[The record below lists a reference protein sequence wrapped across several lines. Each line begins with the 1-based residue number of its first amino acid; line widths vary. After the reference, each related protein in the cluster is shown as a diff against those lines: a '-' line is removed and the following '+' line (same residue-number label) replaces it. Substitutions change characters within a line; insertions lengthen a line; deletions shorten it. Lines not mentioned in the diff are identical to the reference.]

1 MSLNI
6 SLYTV
11 SAALILGPEG
21 QRLYAKYY
29 QISDAAQAYKTPQQ
43 QATFEKAIY
52 SKINK
57 QHQDLILYD
66 NHLVTYKQTNDV
78 ILVIVSAL
86 NENESMLYS
95 LTNNINEALTIL
107 LGNSLDKSVVLLKYD
122 MVCLCM
128 DETIEDGIIIEIDPA
143 IIVSRVTNPPS
154 GSAVASDMNMNI
166 DLSEK
171 GLFGALSFA
180 SKKISERL
188 QQGL

>member
-1 MSLNI
+1 MSFNI

-29 QISDAAQAYKTPQQ
+29 QLEDPAQSYKTPQQ
-43 QATFEKAIY
+43 QAAFEKAIY
-52 SKINK
+52 AKVNK
-57 QHQDLILYD
+57 AHQDIILYD
-66 NHLVTYKQTNDV
+66 NHVITYKQTNDV
-78 ILVIVSAL
+78 IVLIVGAV

-95 LTNNINEALTIL
+95 LTNNVNEALTIL
-107 LGNSLDKSVVLLKYD
+107 LDNSLDMGLVLQKYD

-128 DETIEDGIIIEIDPA
+128 DETIDDGIVLEIDPA
-143 IIVSRVTNPPS
+143 IIVSRVTNPPL
-154 GSAVASDMNMNI
+154 GSVVANDMNLNI

-171 GLFGALSFA
+171 GLFNALSFA

>member
-11 SAALILGPEG
+11 SAVLLLGNEG
-21 QRLYAKYY
+21 KRLYAKYY
-29 QISDAAQAYKTPQQ
+29 RPQDPSQAYKTAQQ
-43 QATFEKAIY
+43 QAAFEQAIY

-57 QHQDLILYD
+57 LHQDVILYD

-78 ILVIVSAL
+78 ILVIVGAI

-107 LGNSLDKSVVLLKYD
+107 LDNSLDKATVLEKYD
-122 MVCLCM
+122 MVCLCL
-128 DETIEDGIIIEIDPA
+128 DETIDDGVILEIDPA

-154 GSAVASDMNMNI
+154 AMASDMHI
-166 DLSEK
+166 DISEK
-171 GLFGALSFA
+171 GLFNALSFA
-180 SKKISERL
+180 SKKLSERL